1 MSPTIPVPT
10 ALGRVI
16 DLKYPSNRWAVL
28 GSLGAAA
35 ASKVAGRSWA
45 GSARV
50 GLAGFAAWAL
60 ARELDPD
67 APRTANVALPIAA
80 LATFQAGEGAGELDE
95 LAALLPAFATL
106 AGLRLATASTG
117 DAPRW
122 YDHLAV
128 TGASALTGQA
138 GYHAVAVVPALAV
151 VASLLARDDRQPPAW
166 LAPLVLVAG
175 LLPQQWPEQV
185 DLRDRGQE
193 LPGGLAGLALVLS
206 PLLTPREQVDSEMD
220 NGEGKVSPDRLQAA
234 RLLSVIGV
242 GLGVVSDQTRAGI
255 PLAAATAVIASRRV
269 LRG

>member
-50 GLAGFAAWAL
+50 GLSGFAAWSL

-67 APRTANVALPIAA
+67 ASRTANVALPIAA

-128 TGASALTGQA
+128 TGVSALTGQS
-138 GYHAVAVVPALAV
+138 GNHAMALLPALSAL
-151 VASLLARDDRQPPAW
+151 ASMLARDGREPPAW
-166 LAPLVLVAG
+166 LAPLAAAAG
-175 LLPQQWPEQV
+175 LMPRGPEEP
-185 DLRDRGQE
+185 DLTNHRQGVS
-193 LPGGLAGLALVLS
+193 GGLAGLALALS

-220 NGEGKVSPDRLQAA
+220 NGEGKISPQRLQAA
-234 RLLSVIGV
+234 RLLGVLGV
-242 GLGVVSDQTRAGI
+242 GLGLTGDHARAGI

-269 LRG
+269 LWG